1 MDHHSQ
7 QPLISAVTQTRS
19 ATLTTEEAKA
29 RLRAAAQ
36 NVTLGTWVG
45 RNKWSL
51 LAAAVAGGFV
61 ASRLRL
67 PNLLSSVLIQRSL
80 PLLLSGLLGG
90 CRSCSKT
97 SADSSLK
104 SK

>member
-7 QPLISAVTQTRS
+7 QPLISAVAQTHP

-36 NVTLGTWVG
+36 NVTLGAWVS

-51 LAAAVAGGFV
+51 LTAAVAGGFI
-61 ASRLRL
+61 AARLRL
-67 PNLLSSVLIQRSL
+67 PSLLGSVLIGRTV
-80 PLLLSGLLGG
+80 PLLLDILAVSRSG
-90 CRSCSKT
+90 SKT

>member
-7 QPLISAVTQTRS
+7 QPLISAVAQTHP

-36 NVTLGTWVG
+36 NVTLGAWVS

-51 LAAAVAGGFV
+51 LTAAVAGGFI
-61 ASRLRL
+61 AARLRL
-67 PNLLSSVLIQRSL
+67 PSLFGSVLIGRAV
-80 PLLLSGLLGG
+80 PLLWDILAVN
-90 CRSCSKT
+90 RPRSKT
-97 SADSSLK
+97 STDSSLK